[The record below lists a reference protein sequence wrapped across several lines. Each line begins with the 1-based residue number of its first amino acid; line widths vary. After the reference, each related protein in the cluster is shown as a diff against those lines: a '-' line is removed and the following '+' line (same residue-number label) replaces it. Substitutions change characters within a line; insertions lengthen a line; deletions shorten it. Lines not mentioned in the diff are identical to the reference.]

1 MNQPIN
7 DIELFNRP
15 KKFPSFETIMFIILG
30 ILALFFLYK
39 WIDADTQLKWILDYK
54 DLWCLNI

>member
-7 DIELFNRP
+7 DIEVFNRP
-15 KKFPSFETIMFIILG
+15 SKLPSFETIMFIILG

-39 WIDADTQLKWILDYK
+39 WIDADTQLKWIIKNK
-54 DLWCLNI
+54 DLWCIKY